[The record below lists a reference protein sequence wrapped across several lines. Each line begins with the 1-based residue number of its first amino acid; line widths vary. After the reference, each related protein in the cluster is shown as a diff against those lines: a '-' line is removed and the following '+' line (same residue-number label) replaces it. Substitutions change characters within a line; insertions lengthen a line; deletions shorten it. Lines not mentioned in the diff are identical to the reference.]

1 MSDQQK
7 KKMLEDAKRATK
19 AQNKLLKE
27 VGRKFCR
34 DGLTDQQFKDLGLD
48 NLVGMREEADMLN
61 LLKSLEQS
69 LEIGGD
75 EADQDLYGDG
85 DQSQMKGMESQLLR
99 YRWCKL
105 LFWCVLLFCESYFL
119 CWKFILFCSVSSRT
133 QNRDTEV
140 RLVYPWQKAI

>member
-7 KKMLEDAKRATK
+7 KKILEDAKRATK

-27 VGRKFCR
+27 AGRKFCR

-48 NLVGMREEADMLN
+48 HLVGMREEADMLN

-69 LEIGGD
+69 LKVGGD
-75 EADQDLYGDG
+75 VADQDLYGDG

-99 YRWCKL
+99 YRWCKSI
-105 LFWCVLLFCESYFL
+105 FW
-119 CWKFILFCSVSSRT
+119 
-133 QNRDTEV
+133 
-140 RLVYPWQKAI
+140 

>member
-119 CWKFILFCSVSSRT
+119 C
-133 QNRDTEV
+133 
-140 RLVYPWQKAI
+140 